1 MRTIRGGSGLGDAI
15 YVASVVRHLNLRG
28 ERLRV
33 ATDWPDVFRYLDAE
47 CIPFRRSGIDIL
59 AHYSARKPQSTK
71 QFVDVCMTAG
81 IREPVE
87 LKLEWRT
94 TRRLATSLPVVLVQ
108 LPRSPMGRTDGFGA
122 SLLPDCTVI
131 QRAIDF
137 LKGRAYL
144 VQVGSGKA
152 LHRFAGID
160 LDLSNKTS
168 VVELIDLAAGCD
180 AFLGYVSFIVPLAE
194 SMNKPALLVWSRK
207 GLNCGTQY
215 VRQITPQKVLYRDSS
230 HYVID
235 DDAADLEEKVGLL
248 LRSRDGINLPQRQD
262 SSDRREWAGV
272 AG

>member
-33 ATDWPDVFRYLDAE
+33 ATDWPDVFRYLDVE
-47 CIPFRRSGIDIL
+47 CIQFTRNGIDIL
-59 AHYSARKPQSTK
+59 AHYSARKPQPTK
-71 QFVDVCMTAG
+71 QFVDVCQTAG

-94 TRRLATSLPVVLVQ
+94 ERRLSTALPVVLVQ

-122 SLLPDCTVI
+122 ALLPDCRVI
-131 QRAIDF
+131 QRAID
-137 LKGRAYL
+137 LLNGRAYI

-152 LHRFAGID
+152 LHRFTGID

-194 SMNKPALLVWSRK
+194 SLNKPALLVWSRK
-207 GLNCGTQY
+207 GLNSGTAY
-215 VRQITPQKVLYRDSS
+215 IRQITPQKVLYRDSS
-230 HYVID
+230 HYVVD
-235 DDAADLEEKVGLL
+235 DDPSALEQKVELL
-248 LRSRDGINLPQRQD
+248 LRPREGLDVPDREAGC
-262 SSDRREWAGV
+262 DRRERAGV
-272 AG
+272 A